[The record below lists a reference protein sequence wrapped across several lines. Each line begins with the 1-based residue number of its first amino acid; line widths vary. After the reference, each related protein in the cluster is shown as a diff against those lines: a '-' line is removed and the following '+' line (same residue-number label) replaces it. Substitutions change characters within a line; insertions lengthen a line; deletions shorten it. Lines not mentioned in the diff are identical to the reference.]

1 MGARGRAARRY
12 ASRCLTAA
20 QTPNPV
26 EPLEN
31 DGRPAHDEPVDA
43 SRLGLSRFFAAA
55 GRHVRPYWTG
65 TAVVA
70 LSGVPQVALETAQ
83 PMLLMVLIDG
93 IVGQDMARVW
103 GASLGLVALI
113 PIYVAGNFI
122 GDYMAARV
130 AASVS
135 NDIRIAGFWRLQ
147 ALSVGY
153 HRGRT
158 RGDLLSRFSSDLDGV
173 ERAIASEFPFAW
185 NCLLAIVIGVG
196 LLLAVEWRLAI
207 ALCALMP
214 MVIIGPRWLATR
226 ASRASYDRQ
235 RDAAEVMS
243 ATEESLAAHSVI
255 KAFDLQGT
263 MLAGYGRRLAK
274 LYRSTVHANWMSG
287 LQAASISGSG
297 SILLVIAITS
307 GAWFAVRGELS
318 VGGLVGVIDLLWFM
332 IGNLQALAGVVPSLQ
347 RAAAGMA
354 RIQEVLDAPEEVAES
369 PGARPLPRFAGA
381 IELRD
386 VSFAHGASAPAA
398 LSHVSVTIRAGESI
412 AIVGPSGSGKSTLIS
427 LLLRFHDPTGGTI
440 IVDGHDLRAVRL
452 VSLRTQIGVVFQEN
466 FLFDT
471 TLREN
476 IRFGRPDASD
486 EEIETAARD
495 AGIHDFIMSLPRGY
509 DTAAGE
515 RGSSLSGGQR
525 QRVALARALV
535 RRPAILI
542 LDEAASALDA
552 QTEAAIQR
560 TLRQLSKGRT
570 TISVTHRL
578 TPSTADR
585 ILVFD
590 RGRLVEDGTHVEL
603 VGRGGVYA
611 ELWRTRNESES

>member
-1 MGARGRAARRY
+1 MEPVEDDGRAAHEE
-12 ASRCLTAA
+12 S
-20 QTPNPV
+20 
-26 EPLEN
+26 
-31 DGRPAHDEPVDA
+31 VDA
-43 SRLGLSRFFAAA
+43 SRLGLSRFFSAAT
-55 GRHVRPYWTG
+55 RHVRPYWTG

-93 IVGQDMARVW
+93 IVGQDMARIW
-103 GASLGLVALI
+103 GASLGLVGLI

-207 ALCALMP
+207 ALCALTP
-214 MVIIGPRWLATR
+214 LVIIGPRWLATR
-226 ASRASYDRQ
+226 ASGASYERQ
-235 RDAAEVMS
+235 RDAAAVMS

-274 LYRSTVHANWMSG
+274 LYRSTVHANWLSG

-297 SILLVIAITS
+297 SILLVIAITA

-354 RIQEVLDAPEEVAES
+354 RIQEVLDAPEEVAER

-386 VSFAHGASAPAA
+386 VSFGYGASAPA

-412 AIVGPSGSGKSTLIS
+412 AIVGPSGSGKSTMLG
-427 LLLRFHDPTGGTI
+427 LLLRLHDPLSGVITI
-440 IVDGHDLRAVRL
+440 DGHDLRSVTQT
-452 VSLRTQIGVVFQEN
+452 SLRTQIGVVFQESY
-466 FLFDT
+466 LFDM

-476 IRFGRPDASD
+476 IRLGNPEASD
-486 EEIETAARD
+486 AEIEAAARD
-495 AGIHDFIMSLPRGY
+495 AGIHEFIASLPRGY
-509 DTAAGE
+509 DTRIGE
-515 RGSSLSGGQR
+515 RGGGLSGGER

-542 LDEAASALDA
+542 LDEPTSALDA
-552 QTEAAIQR
+552 HAEAAFLR
-560 TLRQLSKGRT
+560 TLQKLSKGRT
-570 TISVTHRL
+570 VISVTHRL
-578 TPSTADR
+578 ARSMADR
-585 ILVFD
+585 ILVLSG
-590 RGRLVEDGTHVEL
+590 GRLVEDGSHDEL
-603 VGRGGVYA
+603 IARSGVYS
-611 ELWRTRNESES
+611 ELWQARPHVQG